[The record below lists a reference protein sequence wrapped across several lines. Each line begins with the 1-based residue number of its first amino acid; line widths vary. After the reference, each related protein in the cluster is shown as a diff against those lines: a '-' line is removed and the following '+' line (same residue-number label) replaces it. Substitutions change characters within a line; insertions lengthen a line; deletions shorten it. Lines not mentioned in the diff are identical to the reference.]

1 MVLVTTIDFLGKW
14 SSNTVKGERTAA
26 IVVDRQILVECGPHT
41 VESLLDLGIDPLT
54 ISTVAIT
61 HMHLDHFVGI
71 VEFLWYRAIYN
82 SEDTP
87 VILGP
92 PGLRKNIDSLIRA
105 TMTPESFQ
113 IKMDVRENEN
123 YENIQRFRA
132 NHVIDDNGYRIET
145 RDGVLFYS
153 GDTAYSE
160 EVVKGSENV
169 DYLFHEMTYTDHQ
182 ENEAKFWKH
191 STVSDVLR
199 VFSESKADN
208 LVPMHL
214 TVKSL
219 EKSKEMAGK
228 NSHIISPERKSL
240 KF

>member
-14 SSNTVKGERTAA
+14 SSNTIRGERTAA
-26 IVVDRQILVECGPHT
+26 IVVDRHTLIECGPHT
-41 VESLLDLGIDPLT
+41 VESLLDLKIDPVD
-54 ISTVAIT
+54 INTVAIT

-71 VEFLWYRAIYN
+71 AEFLWYRAIYN

-92 PGLRKNIDSLIRA
+92 HGLRKNIDSLIKA

-113 IKMDVRENEN
+113 IKMDVREDVN
-123 YENIQRFRA
+123 YENIQQFRA

-145 RDGVLFYS
+145 SDGVLFYS

-160 EVVKGSENV
+160 EVVKGSEDV
-169 DYLFHEMTYTDHQ
+169 DYLFHEMTYTDLQ
-182 ENEAKFWKH
+182 DKEAKFWKH

-199 VFSESKADN
+199 VFSESKAVN

>member
-1 MVLVTTIDFLGKW
+1 MTTIDFLGKW
-14 SSNTVKGERTAA
+14 SSNTVRGERTAS
-26 IVVDRQILVECGPHT
+26 IVIDRQTLVECGPHT
-41 VESLLDLGIDPLT
+41 MESLLDLHIDPMS
-54 ISTVAIT
+54 IRTVAIT

-71 VEFLWYRAIYN
+71 AEFLWYRAIYN
-82 SEDTP
+82 SDEIP
-87 VILGP
+87 VIMGP

-105 TMTPESFQ
+105 TMTPESFR
-113 IKMDVRENEN
+113 IKMDVKEDVN

-145 RDGVLFYS
+145 KDGVLFYS

-169 DYLFHEMTYTDHQ
+169 DYLFHEMTYTDKQ
-182 ENEAKFWKH
+182 DKEAKFWKH

-199 VFSESKADN
+199 VFSESKALN

-214 TVKSL
+214 SVKSL
-219 EKSKEMAGK
+219 EAAREMARK
-228 NSHIISPERKSL
+228 SPHIVSPETKSIR
-240 KF
+240 F